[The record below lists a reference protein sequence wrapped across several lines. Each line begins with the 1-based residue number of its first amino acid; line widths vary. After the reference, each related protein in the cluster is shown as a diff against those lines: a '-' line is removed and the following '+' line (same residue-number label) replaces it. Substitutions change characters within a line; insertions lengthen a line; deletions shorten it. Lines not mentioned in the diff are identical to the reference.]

1 MFFFA
6 HAFLGVLIGLG
17 FWQLAG
23 DRRALPVCIISAV
36 LPDLFDKPLA
46 LLFPGIF
53 GAGRTIAHSL
63 LFFTLV
69 LMAGLLVW
77 RYRYTLLGMACA
89 CGILSHQVLDA
100 MWRVPTTWFFPL
112 FGPFPTLIIPDYFGH
127 YFWLE
132 ISALSE
138 WIFAF
143 ACFVILICWSR
154 GTPEF
159 PSPVLTKQQVTA
171 SRIIAALLLG
181 VMGVYLIVFGPAAV
195 PHAFFAPT
203 YDPVTDIMAGIVALC
218 GAVVLVKWP
227 VSATVPE

>member
-17 FWQLAG
+17 FWQLCG
-23 DRRALPVCIISAV
+23 DRRALPLCIFGAI
-36 LPDLFDKPLA
+36 LPDLLDKPLA
-46 LLFPGIF
+46 LLVPGIF
-53 GAGRTIAHSL
+53 GGGRTIAHSL
-63 LFFTLV
+63 LFISLV
-69 LMAGLLVW
+69 LIAGLLVW
-77 RYRYTLLGMACA
+77 RYRHTLLGLACA

-100 MWRVPTTWFFPL
+100 LWNVPATWFFPL
-112 FGPFPTLIIPDYFGH
+112 FGPFPTFVIPDYLGH

-143 ACFVILICWSR
+143 ACAVILIDGSM

-159 PSPVLTKQQVTA
+159 PTPYLTKKQITA
-171 SRIIAALLLG
+171 ARVLASLLLG
-181 VMGVYLIVFGPAAV
+181 IMGVYLIILGPVAI

-203 YDPVTDIMAGIVALC
+203 YDPITDIMAGIVALC
-218 GAVVLVKWP
+218 GAAVLLLRLGAKP
-227 VSATVPE
+227 GPG

>member
-17 FWQLAG
+17 FWQMTG
-23 DRRALPVCIISAV
+23 DRRALPVCILSAL
-36 LPDLFDKPLA
+36 LPDLLDKPVA
-46 LLFPGIF
+46 LLVPGLF
-53 GAGRTIAHSL
+53 GAGRTVAHSL
-63 LFFTLV
+63 LFFSLV
-69 LMAGLLVW
+69 LIAGLLLW
-77 RYRYTLLGMACA
+77 QYRHTLLGLACA

-100 MWRVPTTWFFPL
+100 MWSVPATWFFPL
-112 FGPFPTLIIPDYFGH
+112 CGPFPTFIIPDYIGH

-143 ACFVILICWSR
+143 SCLVILICWSR
-154 GTPEF
+154 DLPLF
-159 PSPVLTKQQVTA
+159 PSPVLKKHQ
-171 SRIIAALLLG
+171 IAAFRIFAAILLG
-181 VMGVYLIVFGPAAV
+181 VMGVYLIIFGPAAF

-203 YDPVTDIMAGIVALC
+203 YDPVTDVMAGIMALC

>member
-1 MFFFA
+1 MFVFA
-6 HAFLGVLIGLG
+6 HAFLGALIGLG

-23 DRRALPVCIISAV
+23 DRRALPLCILSAV
-36 LPDLFDKPLA
+36 LPDLLDKPLA
-46 LLFPGIF
+46 LLFPGLF
-53 GAGRTIAHSL
+53 GTGRTIAHSL
-63 LFFTLV
+63 LFFSLV

-77 RYRYTLLGMACA
+77 RYRHSLLGLACA

-100 MWRVPTTWFFPL
+100 MWRVQATWFFPL
-112 FGPFPTLIIPDYFGH
+112 FGPFPTFMIPDYVGH

-143 ACFVILICWSR
+143 SCIVILICWSMAV
-154 GTPEF
+154 PEF
-159 PSPVLTKQQVTA
+159 SSPVLKNQRITA
-171 SRIIAALLLG
+171 SRIFAALPLG

-218 GAVVLVKWP
+218 GAAVLLLWP
-227 VSATVPE
+227 VAYPGHG